1 MLRTETSARL
11 VVPVGMMTTFVLAY
25 PASTSRRPGWK
36 RFVPTYFE
44 ICLSMCFGAL
54 VSVLLGLGIQWGIYA
69 RVPLADCPAFV
80 KAGLSFLLLGAGL
93 LILFPLL
100 PTTRINE

>member
-1 MLRTETSARL
+1 M
-11 VVPVGMMTTFVLAY
+11 Y
-25 PASTSRRPGWK
+25 
-36 RFVPTYFE
+36 
-44 ICLSMCFGAL
+44 FGAL
-54 VSVLLGLGIQWGIYA
+54 ANVLLGLGIRWGIYA

-100 PTTRINE
+100 SMTRINE